1 MLFFGMSFLVFLLD
15 MGAIVMKNQE
25 LSRDNEICRNS
36 IMIS

>member
-1 MLFFGMSFLVFLLD
+1 MLFFGMSFVFLLD